1 MGKVYEPLYFSRFWR
16 IILSSKVL
24 IWGGKSQA
32 HILHQ
37 MIIDQKLGVPKLV
50 FDGTLSSA
58 EFDTS
63 AIFLNTYEELKS
75 NLHLVDSFLVGI
87 GGSHGY
93 ARHKIAKILEVSLTQ
108 ISIISDFS
116 FIDQS
121 VVHGVGLQV
130 MPGVVVHKF
139 VNIGENV
146 ILNSSSTVDH
156 DCKIGNGVH
165 IMGSAAVAGN
175 VTIEDFATIGT
186 NATILPNI
194 HIGKGAY
201 IGAGAVVTK
210 NAEQNGVYMGNPAQR
225 TGFHESVFISD
236 ELGKLS

>member
-1 MGKVYEPLYFSRFWR
+1 M
-16 IILSSKVL
+16 
-24 IWGGKSQA
+24 
-32 HILHQ
+32 
-37 MIIDQKLGVPKLV
+37 
-50 FDGTLSSA
+50 
-58 EFDTS
+58 
-63 AIFLNTYEELKS
+63 S
-75 NLHLVDSFLVGI
+75 N
-87 GGSHGY
+87 
-93 ARHKIAKILEVSLTQ
+93 
-108 ISIISDFS
+108 FS

-175 VTIEDFATIGT
+175 VIIEDFATIGT

-194 HIGKGAY
+194 HIGAGAY

-210 NAEQNGVYMGNPAQR
+210 NVEQNAVYVGNPAQR
-225 TGFHESVFISD
+225 TGINKSLFISH
-236 ELGKLS
+236 ELEKLS